1 MPINLELSDT
11 EILMDMDAV
20 LFHVNMELTK
30 RRVELEGRV
39 KNRTLSTGDFRG
51 TVMGLEG
58 GQLRVR
64 SDTNVEKLVPL
75 TRNRV
80 RQLLADTITRK

>member
-39 KNRTLSTGDFRG
+39 KNRTLSAGDFRG
-51 TVMGLEG
+51 TVTGIEEG
-58 GQLRVR
+58 KLRVR
-64 SDTNVEKLVPL
+64 SETGVEKLLPF

-80 RQLLADTITRK
+80 RQLLADTTTRK